1 MTHDELKD
9 EVVSIALSLD
19 DEFGM
24 QSDTVD
30 TIADLLHLS
39 HNEVVAI
46 LQQVEPA

>member
-19 DEFGM
+19 DEFGV
-24 QSDTVD
+24 QLDTVD

-39 HNEVVAI
+39 HKDVVAI